1 MCVGA
6 CMTWTEL
13 QKGPAFLTLEALRL
27 SDLFLPGSRW
37 FITSRHQPL
46 HLDCDCRCVCIHV
59 CLWNDAPYA
68 TQVLPHSSVRFSAV
82 NALSFPSPILFP
94 HPSPFHKAALS
105 NHTHSHTCIHTL
117 SQSLSGAACCDVQC
131 WVLLYLRSQ
140 QDLHTCAHSL
150 KPTYT
155 HTHTH
160 TDPVTLN
167 VFTAG

>member
-1 MCVGA
+1 
-6 CMTWTEL
+6 MTWTEL

-46 HLDCDCRCVCIHV
+46 HLDWDCRCMCIHV
-59 CLWNDAPYA
+59 CLWNDAPYV
-68 TQVLPHSSVRFSAV
+68 TQALPHSSVRFSVV

-117 SQSLSGAACCDVQC
+117 SQSLRCCLLWCPVLSAA
-131 WVLLYLRSQ
+131 VLAFTAGPS
-140 QDLHTCAHSL
+140 HMCALTQTHI
-150 KPTYT
+150 